1 MAVEM
6 YVLLMYSSLKGIL
19 QKELAAIREAGLH
32 KEERVITSPQGRVIT
47 VNGKQVLNFCANNY
61 VGLAGSQEMRRVAHE
76 ALERYGY
83 GLSSVRFICGTQDIH
98 KELEKKTADFVKMD
112 DAILYSS
119 CMSANIGFFA
129 AFMGEGDVIFS
140 DALNHA
146 SVIDGIRATKAERYI
161 WKHMDMEDLEKG
173 LQGAKNARIRCI
185 VTDGVF
191 SMDGDIAPLK
201 EICDLADKY
210 DALVVVDD
218 SHATGFMGEHG
229 RGTHEHCGVE
239 SRVDVITS
247 TYGKAL
253 GGANG
258 GFIAGRQE
266 IIDILRERSR
276 TYLFS
281 NSLAPMIAATSL
293 RAIEYLEAHPECREK
308 LWENT
313 RYFRK
318 KMIAAGFTVQE
329 SVHPI
334 VPVMLGDARKAQE
347 MARAMLKEGIYV
359 IAFSYPVVPHGA
371 ARIRVQVSS
380 DHTREDLDRAVSA
393 FIKTSTSAV

>member
-1 MAVEM
+1 M
-6 YVLLMYSSLKGIL
+6 YASLKPIL
-19 QKELAAIREAGLH
+19 VKELAAIHESGLH
-32 KEERVITSPQGRVIT
+32 KAERVITSRQGRLIHYE
-47 VNGKQVLNFCANNY
+47 GREVLNFCANNY
-61 VGLAGSQEMRRVAHE
+61 MGLAGSDEMVRAAQN
-76 ALERYGY
+76 ALQKFGF

-98 KELEKKTADFVKMD
+98 KELEEKTAELLNMD

-119 CMSANIGFFA
+119 GMSANIGFFA
-129 AFMGEGDVIFS
+129 SFLTEEDAVLS
-140 DALNHA
+140 DSLNHA
-146 SVIDGIRATKAERYI
+146 SIIDGIRMCRAEVKVF
-161 WKHMDMEDLEKG
+161 KHLDMSDLESG
-173 LQGAKNARIRCI
+173 LRSTQNKRVRCV

-201 EICDLADKY
+201 HICDLAEKY

-239 SRVDVITS
+239 GRVDVITS

-253 GGANG
+253 GGASG
-258 GFIAGRQE
+258 GFVAGHRE

-281 NSLAPMIAATSL
+281 NSLPPVVTATAL
-293 RAIEYLEAHPECREK
+293 FAIYYIEGHPEIRER

-313 RYFRK
+313 RYFRDR
-318 KMIAAGFTVQE
+318 MVQAGFTVPD

-334 VPVMLGDARKAQE
+334 VPVVLGDAEKTQR
-347 MARAMLKEGIYV
+347 MASAMLDQDIYV
-359 IAFSYPVVPHGA
+359 IGFSYPVVPQGS
-371 ARIRVQVSS
+371 ARIRVQISS
-380 DHTREDLDRAVSA
+380 EHTREDLDKAVDA
-393 FIKTSTSAV
+393 FVETSQADSN